1 MLPQQTRE
9 DMYKATNY
17 NRKDD
22 SFCAHCNE
30 VSIRVR
36 CTKKIKLIL
45 VEGNYELRLKQSI
58 KLRKQAFI
66 RC

>member
-45 VEGNYELRLKQSI
+45 VEGNL
-58 KLRKQAFI
+58 
-66 RC
+66 